1 MLHLKY
7 APEDVSECIV
17 NGNIINDLSKYLK
30 SNETNTVCF
39 IHGNIGSGKTLTTN
53 LVIKNLKMHKTE
65 INFTDKINKN
75 FLFDKIQNTQN
86 SIIVFEDSQF
96 YYNDLIHTLNIYFKK
111 KEIVKKII
119 IISDIEYKNIININ
133 VIYLETKITNMKL
146 YINFI
151 KKVSN
156 KEKIKKKFIL
166 KHISKFSNNIRSC
179 LLNLEDDSTLYTIND
194 DNNIENTIHQ
204 LSKNI
209 NMEEKIKLLH
219 NNNVNIQYAY
229 YENIH
234 LYNINIKTRLMFSK
248 AMIFCD
254 TMSTISYSTQNW
266 LYVNYITF
274 VSCVSTSN
282 MLSSPPKYFSK
293 SSIWSNYS
301 NYCSK
306 VNKVNLVLRN
316 KNFLYSFKILKYIQ
330 ASVLKYLQEENLNE
344 IKKICIFY
352 NIARVDL
359 IDILHVGCIKKQ
371 IIKNIKCL
379 NKLIV

>member
-1 MLHLKY
+1 
-7 APEDVSECIV
+7 
-17 NGNIINDLSKYLK
+17 
-30 SNETNTVCF
+30 
-39 IHGNIGSGKTLTTN
+39 
-53 LVIKNLKMHKTE
+53 
-65 INFTDKINKN
+65 
-75 FLFDKIQNTQN
+75 
-86 SIIVFEDSQF
+86 
-96 YYNDLIHTLNIYFKK
+96 
-111 KEIVKKII
+111 
-119 IISDIEYKNIININ
+119 
-133 VIYLETKITNMKL
+133 
-146 YINFI
+146 
-151 KKVSN
+151 
-156 KEKIKKKFIL
+156 
-166 KHISKFSNNIRSC
+166 
-179 LLNLEDDSTLYTIND
+179 
-194 DNNIENTIHQ
+194 
-204 LSKNI
+204 
-209 NMEEKIKLLH
+209 
-219 NNNVNIQYAY
+219 
-229 YENIH
+229 
-234 LYNINIKTRLMFSK
+234 MFSK